1 MNGNILK
8 DNLNSELNS
17 LFNNNKEVIEYT
29 DFYTYE
35 LDKVYKIYK
44 NVSINFSRKKTFCF
58 DYINGTLNVKDDSNL
73 ELSRNVQSENTQNLG

>member
-1 MNGNILK
+1 MK
-8 DNLNSELNS
+8 KED
-17 LFNNNKEVIEYT
+17 LFNSDIELAYIYIESIS
-29 DFYTYE
+29 DEY
-35 LDKVYKIYK
+35 DNKIYK